1 MIIDIQEKYEDIL
14 SSHWQKLY
22 QLKELVETNKNN
34 SPLRL
39 KSISDRQR
47 ELDRI
52 IEQMHYIT
60 SLFSDILIVPNWY
73 EEKIKDFK

>member
-39 KSISDRQR
+39 KSIADRQR
-47 ELDRI
+47 ELNTI
-52 IEQMHYIT
+52 KEQMFYMT
-60 SLFSDILIVPNWY
+60 FLFEDDLIMPDWY
-73 EEKIKDFK
+73 MEKIEGLE

>member
-1 MIIDIQEKYEDIL
+1 MLVDIQEKYEDIL

-22 QLKELVETNKNN
+22 QLKELIETNKNN

-52 IEQMHYIT
+52 TEQIHYIT
-60 SLFSDILIVPNWY
+60 SLFPDDLIVPNWY